1 MWTGACYLAGERRSW
16 RSLAVVDPSL
26 DLCAVRGLALR
37 SIVAFGSPIGAGAA
51 LDTRP
56 LQRAA
61 VEELRLTA
69 EHAELFAPLRMRL
82 LPADVLLLLLLL
94 PLLPMLVL

>member
-1 MWTGACYLAGERRSW
+1 
-16 RSLAVVDPSL
+16 LAVVDPSL
-26 DLCAVRGLALR
+26 DLCVRGLAVR

-82 LPADVLLLLLLL
+82 LPADVLLLL